1 MNVGKV
7 LLHFMLDDYKQR
19 KTWHIR
25 RNLPWHWCP
34 KALMGSM
41 QYIKPPA
48 QVCGVIVFDGF
59 YQLHQG
65 HRTSADPP
73 WPQFKRFLSPQQLP
87 TAAVDSAPRFKT
99 PRTATWMI
107 KCPQS
112 LNPHSHFCKLL
123 KYYILGV

>member
-1 MNVGKV
+1 MNVERFCCILCWMTTSKEKPGISGEIY
-7 LLHFMLDDYKQR
+7 LG
-19 KTWHIR
+19 T
-25 RNLPWHWCP
+25 WCP
-34 KALMGSM
+34 KAVMGSTH
-41 QYIKPPA
+41 YIKPPA
-48 QVCGVIVFDGF
+48 QVCGVVVFDGF

-87 TAAVDSAPRFKT
+87 TAAVDSAPRFET

-112 LNPHSHFCKLL
+112 LNPHSLFCKLW
-123 KYYILGV
+123 KCFFLGV